1 MTDITLSTG
10 NSVGPPAGT
19 VLRAESVS
27 SKFYPVGKIALGPP
41 DEFNANLDGT
51 NDLSPLIASAARA
64 VAASSSAQ
72 SSASHKGV
80 CLFLNVTGNAGATKT
95 LSVSIEG
102 KDPISGNYVTLYDFG
117 VVVTNATGT
126 FACILYP
133 GLLDADLATAAFGKS
148 GNLPHAWRATVTPSD
163 ATSWTYSLGASGLF

>member
-10 NSVGPPAGT
+10 NAVGPPAGT
-19 VLRAESVS
+19 VLRSETIS
-27 SKFYPVGKIALGPP
+27 SKEYPLGKIALGPP
-41 DEFNANLDGT
+41 DEFNGDLDGT
-51 NDLSPLIASAARA
+51 NDLAALLTSAART
-64 VAASSSAQ
+64 VAASTAAQ
-72 SSASHKGV
+72 SAVSHKGV
-80 CLFLNVTGNAGATKT
+80 CLFLDVTGNAGATKT
-95 LSVSIEG
+95 LSITIEG

-163 ATSWTYSLGASGLF
+163 ATSWTYSLGASVLF